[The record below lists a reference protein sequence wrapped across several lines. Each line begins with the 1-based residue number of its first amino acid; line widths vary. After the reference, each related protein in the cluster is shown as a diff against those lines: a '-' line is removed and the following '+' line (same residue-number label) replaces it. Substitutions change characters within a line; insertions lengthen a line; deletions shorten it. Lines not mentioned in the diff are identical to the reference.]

1 MSKDTSFPICVLRRL
16 VQETP
21 TIDLTHY
28 KIDLKINSSVKT
40 ASLEYMPVRRP
51 RLWATMWHKC
61 LDWVHFSIVLFP
73 FKGPLDVAVKY
84 IERFCLGTYYCP
96 VRASART
103 EKTLRDKFQEII
115 SKLELLWRKLTGEF
129 CAKNSTCGTNR
140 WMSEEW
146 SAVKWRPPFGRCSV
160 LAWGDEYNELRPFC
174 AMLMF
179 CSALW
184 MYLLS
189 WTLLWK

>member
-51 RLWATMWHKC
+51 RLWATMWCKC
-61 LDWVHFSIVLFP
+61 LDWEHFSIVLFP
-73 FKGPLDVAVKY
+73 FKGPLDVAVQY
-84 IERFCLGTYYCP
+84 IERFCLSTYYCP
-96 VRASART
+96 VCASHA
-103 EKTLRDKFQEII
+103 LRKQCVRKFKEII
-115 SKLELLWRKLTGEF
+115 SKLELLWRKLTVEC

-140 WMSEEW
+140 
-146 SAVKWRPPFGRCSV
+146 
-160 LAWGDEYNELRPFC
+160 
-174 AMLMF
+174 
-179 CSALW
+179 
-184 MYLLS
+184 
-189 WTLLWK
+189 

>member
-40 ASLEYMPVRRP
+40 PSLEYMPVKRP
-51 RLWATMWHKC
+51 RLWATMWCKC

-84 IERFCLGTYYCP
+84 TERFCLGTYYCP
-96 VRASART
+96 VCASHA
-103 EKTLRDKFQEII
+103 LRKQ
-115 SKLELLWRKLTGEF
+115 
-129 CAKNSTCGTNR
+129 CVKNF
-140 WMSEEW
+140 
-146 SAVKWRPPFGRCSV
+146 K
-160 LAWGDEYNELRPFC
+160 
-174 AMLMF
+174 
-179 CSALW
+179 
-184 MYLLS
+184 
-189 WTLLWK
+189 K